1 MEGTFGTHTAKQG
14 DYAVRV
20 GGGANEGRELVKHKN
35 VQWSVWG
42 GGEVCGV
49 CGEKMYEMCS
59 GVCGEEEMCKQE
71 VATLLLER
79 VMGYDTVTRLD
90 SDDVMMM

>member
-1 MEGTFGTHTAKQG
+1 MYEMCSG
-14 DYAVRV
+14 
-20 GGGANEGRELVKHKN
+20 
-35 VQWSVWG
+35 VW

>member
-1 MEGTFGTHTAKQG
+1 MYEMCSG
-14 DYAVRV
+14 
-20 GGGANEGRELVKHKN
+20 
-35 VQWSVWG
+35 VWG

>member
-1 MEGTFGTHTAKQG
+1 M
-14 DYAVRV
+14 
-20 GGGANEGRELVKHKN
+20 
-35 VQWSVWG
+35 QWSV
-42 GGEVCGV
+42 
-49 CGEKMYEMCS
+49 CGEERYEMCS

-79 VMGYDTVTRLD
+79 MMGYDTVTRLD

>member
-1 MEGTFGTHTAKQG
+1 M
-14 DYAVRV
+14 
-20 GGGANEGRELVKHKN
+20 
-35 VQWSVWG
+35 QWSV
-42 GGEVCGV
+42 CG
-49 CGEKMYEMCS
+49 
-59 GVCGEEEMCKQE
+59 EEMCKQE

>member
-1 MEGTFGTHTAKQG
+1 M
-14 DYAVRV
+14 
-20 GGGANEGRELVKHKN
+20 
-35 VQWSVWG
+35 QWS
-42 GGEVCGV
+42 
-49 CGEKMYEMCS
+49 
-59 GVCGEEEMCKQE
+59 VCGEEEMCKQE